1 MPVNLEWIGLAC
13 FRLWQ
18 KEGSPVIA
26 MDPYSP
32 SVVAKACGVDE
43 AVFDIR
49 IQADTVI
56 VSSLTDQ
63 AHCYVNLIGGT
74 PRVINALDVAQCR
87 SKALINDEPLVAVQ
101 AAESPHH
108 PEGARDNA
116 LYAFKVSGL
125 WFLHMGDLGFGID
138 ADQLALFAGR
148 CDVLL
153 ALTGEDL
160 TLRLEELDPMI
171 DTLKPT
177 WIVPMHYNL
186 PPMGTSG
193 MTMVD
198 VFLKRRSHDPI
209 IYARNHT
216 VTFPLPVLGLGRPT
230 IVVIEPSGY
239 QPTVVLESSCR
250 PI

>member
-1 MPVNLEWIGLAC
+1 MSVNLEWIGLAC

-18 KEGSPVIA
+18 NGGPVIA

-32 SVVAKACGVDE
+32 SVVSKACGVDQ

-49 IQADTVI
+49 IQADTII

-63 AHCYVNLIGGT
+63 AHCYVKLVEGN
-74 PRVINALDVAQCR
+74 PKVIDALSVAQGH
-87 SKALINDEPLVAVQ
+87 SEALISDEPLVAVQ
-101 AAESPHH
+101 AAESPDH
-108 PEGARDNA
+108 PDGARDNA
-116 LYAFKVSGL
+116 LYSFKVGGL

-138 ADQLALFAGR
+138 TEQIAPFAGH

-160 TLRLEELDPMI
+160 TLGLDELDPMI
-171 DTLKPT
+171 DALKPT
-177 WIVPMHYNL
+177 WIVPMHYDL

-193 MTMVD
+193 MTKVD
-198 VFLKRRSHDPI
+198 VFLNRRPRDPI
-209 IYARNHT
+209 IYARHHT
-216 VTFPLPVLGLGRPT
+216 VTFPAPVLAPGRPT
-230 IVVIEPSGY
+230 IVVLEPSGY

-250 PI
+250 PR